1 MGLAGYYREFIR
13 GYAKIAKP
21 MTTLLQEDTPWA
33 WSPACQAAFE
43 ALKEKLSTEPILAL
57 PEPDRLFVVHCDF
70 SHVALGAV
78 LEQLKEDNK
87 YHIISCASRNCTSAE
102 AKLGPTDGEVLA
114 LVFAVTKFHTYLAGA

>member
-21 MTTLLQEDTPWA
+21 MTALLQEDIPWD
-33 WSPACQAAFE
+33 WSQACQAAFE

-57 PEPDRLFVVHCDF
+57 PEPDRPFVVHCDF

-78 LEQLKEDNK
+78 LE
-87 YHIISCASRNCTSAE
+87 
-102 AKLGPTDGEVLA
+102 
-114 LVFAVTKFHTYLAGA
+114 